1 MLEITKNPADF
12 AMLRQF
18 VQDACCISLGEDK
31 AYLFESR
38 LGQIVAQSGASS
50 VGAFISMARSDP
62 TSRLRDKIVDA
73 MTTHETYWFR
83 DEKPWHALRTSV
95 LPAIAKAAQA
105 SGKLRIRFLCAAC
118 STGQEPYSLA
128 MIIDRLHKEGKLSG
142 LDPSRFEIL
151 GIDVSAGTL
160 MLALNA
166 RYNQIEIAR
175 GLHSDWRADYFVP
188 AQNNTWTI
196 ADHIRKRITFK
207 RFNLQDNLLTLGVFD
222 FIFCRNVA
230 IYFDDTFKNSLF
242 NRLSQILTPEGPL
255 LLGATES
262 LFNHRHLF
270 QSEMIEGAVFHK
282 KTTACP

>member
-1 MLEITKNPADF
+1 
-12 AMLRQF
+12 
-18 VQDACCISLGEDK
+18 
-31 AYLFESR
+31 
-38 LGQIVAQSGASS
+38 
-50 VGAFISMARSDP
+50 
-62 TSRLRDKIVDA
+62 
-73 MTTHETYWFR
+73 
-83 DEKPWHALRTSV
+83 
-95 LPAIAKAAQA
+95 
-105 SGKLRIRFLCAAC
+105 
-118 STGQEPYSLA
+118 
-128 MIIDRLHKEGKLSG
+128 
-142 LDPSRFEIL
+142 
-151 GIDVSAGTL
+151 

-242 NRLSQILTPEGPL
+242 NRLSQILTPEGTL